1 MKHKLITFLILTFI
15 VSCGGGGGG
24 GGSDAVET
32 AVTDAATKQAEEEAA
47 SAAAA
52 AAIREA
58 RIKKEKAEQEE
69 KERAEQEKVVW
80 DAKKQ
85 TYKTKNPLVLEKAAQ
100 LIKLGHTDF
109 AVFSLFRS
117 GLTDEAAA
125 QFETTKLQLEAIKL
139 GLTDDEQAIRSIAIE
154 ARDKIA
160 RNGCQSFFYYIGA
173 TNNLA
178 WNLRERSLPLKQY
191 LDFDGSVARPVL
203 VEDLNIEF
211 ISNEI
216 PSSLSLTKECLNRNF
231 NRFISSLANN
241 LANKTEAL
249 DPAIYVGEA
258 TTYPTAMAS
267 PGHVHFIKNS
277 PDFSAFY
284 NNPDRLSL
292 EEIKEVYLTNL
303 NSADLSKF
311 NYVYPC
317 NGLFFDQPSPRSD
330 DHHLLYHKNTKELV
344 LPHHLSSDQFLARGF
359 SELDVRNKCMER
371 VLVRFVRHIGRF
383 STGNDHYPVSE
394 NNPYKLSFEQIEK
407 LFESNQYKGSYHLN

>member
-52 AAIREA
+52 AAVREA

-191 LDFDGSVARPVL
+191 LDFDG
-203 VEDLNIEF
+203 
-211 ISNEI
+211 
-216 PSSLSLTKECLNRNF
+216 LSLIHT
-231 NRFISSLANN
+231 
-241 LANKTEAL
+241 
-249 DPAIYVGEA
+249 
-258 TTYPTAMAS
+258 
-267 PGHVHFIKNS
+267 
-277 PDFSAFY
+277 
-284 NNPDRLSL
+284 
-292 EEIKEVYLTNL
+292 
-303 NSADLSKF
+303 
-311 NYVYPC
+311 
-317 NGLFFDQPSPRSD
+317 
-330 DHHLLYHKNTKELV
+330 
-344 LPHHLSSDQFLARGF
+344 
-359 SELDVRNKCMER
+359 
-371 VLVRFVRHIGRF
+371 
-383 STGNDHYPVSE
+383 
-394 NNPYKLSFEQIEK
+394 
-407 LFESNQYKGSYHLN
+407 